1 MEPLVFHGAT
11 HMPRLTY
18 YGHSAFRIRDE
29 RHAVLIDPFLTGNPL
44 CKMPPDQLPKC
55 DYILLTH
62 GHADHFGDTLELAQR
77 HSATVIATHELA
89 VWCMQ
94 QGLKAHGMAIG
105 GAHEFPFGRVKVI
118 QALHGS
124 GSDPLPDGRVPPP
137 NSPVGFVVTW
147 GKTKSIYHSGDTGL
161 FSDMKLVSLNGPM
174 DVALLPIG
182 DNYTMGVDDAAQ
194 AAAWVEAHLYVP
206 MHFNTFSVIAIDPLE
221 FAYRVEK
228 LGRRCKVMKPGE
240 EIEV

>member
-1 MEPLVFHGAT
+1 MA
-11 HMPRLTY
+11 MPRLTY

-44 CKMPPDQLPKC
+44 CPIAEGQLPGC

-62 GHADHFGDTLELAQR
+62 GHADHLGDTLELAQR
-77 HSATVIATHELA
+77 HGATVIATHELA
-89 VWCMQ
+89 VWCAE
-94 QGLKAHGMAIG
+94 QGLKAHGMAVG
-105 GAHEFPFGRVKVI
+105 GAYEFPFGRVKLI
-118 QALHGS
+118 PALHGT
-124 GSDPLPDGRVPPP
+124 GGATLPDGRVLPS

-147 GKTKSIYHSGDTGL
+147 GKTKSLYHAGDTGL
-161 FSDMKLVSLNGPM
+161 FSDMKLISQNGPL
-174 DVALLPIG
+174 DIALLPIG

-206 MHFNTFSVIAIDPLE
+206 MHYNTFDVIRNDPLE
-221 FAYRVEK
+221 FAFRVEK

-240 EIEV
+240 EIEI